1 MGAADGPAAGP
12 STVRLWLRLTPLH
25 LLAVVALVAC
35 VAGGF
40 WQLGAY
46 ENRQGDAVRDAAAAE
61 PEPIGSVW
69 GLGEPFRTDLQN
81 RRVTVEGRFA
91 PADQQLWV
99 RGPVSDGRAWL
110 VAPFLVDG
118 TDGALLVVRGSS
130 AEPGALPPVPQDDLS
145 LSVVLQPS
153 QGGGAPLDADRVTTS
168 ITTPSLVNELPQ
180 RLWSG
185 YGLLDSWFAY
195 GEPDPLPGFGEGV
208 EPPSPDVS
216 WTVGLKNLAYA
227 LQWWV
232 FGLFAVAL
240 WWRMC
245 RDQVQEARERHAR
258 ATVASTTAGADDR
271 PADTLAP

>member
-1 MGAADGPAAGP
+1 MTSAARP
-12 STVRLWLRLTPLH
+12 STARLWLRLTPLH
-25 LLAVVALVAC
+25 LFAVVAVVAC

-46 ENRQGDAVRDAAAAE
+46 ESRQGDAARESAAAA
-61 PEPIGSVW
+61 PAPLTDVW
-69 GLGEPFRTDLQN
+69 ALGEPFGSDLQD
-81 RRVTVEGRFA
+81 RRVSVEGRFA
-91 PADQQLWV
+91 PVDEQFLV
-99 RGPVSDGRAWL
+99 RGDMTRGDTWL

-118 TDGALLVVRGSS
+118 TDGALLVVRGRAGDGEQDAS
-130 AEPGALPPVPQDDLS
+130 VPAVPAGPQR

-153 QGGGAPLDADRVTTS
+153 QGGGSPLGTERVTTA
-168 ITTPSLVNELPQ
+168 ITTPSLLNELPY

-185 YGLLDSWFAY
+185 YGLVAAPA
-195 GEPDPLPGFGEGV
+195 PDGAVAQGWSV
-208 EPPSPDVS
+208 VDPPDPDVS

-232 FGLFAVAL
+232 FALFAVAM

-245 RDQVQEARERHAR
+245 RDQVDEARARHDAAERTPPPGR
-258 ATVASTTAGADDR
+258 VGDQ